1 MKKIKRVWVIVLF
14 IILFGGAFTLAEVV
28 DKEPIIPRPSEID
41 CTCGCGQKAVQCGN
55 TCSVA
60 RELLKKY
67 KGA

>member
-1 MKKIKRVWVIVLF
+1 MFVFMAGAIFYGDQVINIVS
-14 IILFGGAFTLAEVV
+14 G
-28 DKEPIIPRPSEID
+28 EPIIKKPSEIV